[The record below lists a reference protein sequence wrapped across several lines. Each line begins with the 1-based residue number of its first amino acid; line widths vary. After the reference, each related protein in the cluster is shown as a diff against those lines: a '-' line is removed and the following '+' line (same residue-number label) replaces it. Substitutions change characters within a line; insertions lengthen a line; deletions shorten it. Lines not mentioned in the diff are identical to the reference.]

1 MGIGTKEF
9 EQRFATALAALRSSG
24 QVAGVCGRSYVNDL
38 LGIAFA
44 LPAGW
49 LLRDLQEVSETA
61 EGRLL
66 SSHEHDWNEA
76 FRSLSD
82 AFLPLVTISAPTWDD
97 PLARLGPHELS
108 PVAVLQFEHAIT
120 DEEVAT
126 FDLWDHVAT
135 DLSYF
140 HAHVEDFR
148 LLVPPSQVTLSEC
161 DAVTYSAAYTLLHAD
176 AVEGC
181 PTREQAVYVRQ
192 DSAIYALR
200 LCDYPDR
207 HPQLS
212 FDFASFLTSVCFR

>member
-9 EQRFATALAALRSSG
+9 EQRFATALAALRSSR
-24 QVAGVCGRSYVNDL
+24 QVAGVYGRSYVNDP
-38 LGIAFA
+38 LGIAFE

-49 LLRDLQEVSETA
+49 LLRDLQEVAETA

-66 SSHEHDWNEA
+66 SSHEDDLNDA
-76 FRSLSD
+76 FRSFSD

-97 PLARLGPHELS
+97 PRARLGPHELS
-108 PVAVLQFEHAIT
+108 PVVVLQFEHAVP
-120 DEEVAT
+120 DEEVPT

-148 LLVPPSQVTLSEC
+148 LLVPPSQLTLSACE
-161 DAVTYSAAYTLLHAD
+161 AVTYSATYTLLHAD
-176 AVEGC
+176 AAEGC
-181 PTREQAVYVRQ
+181 PTREQAVYVQQ

-207 HPQLS
+207 HPHLS
-212 FDFASFLTSVCFR
+212 FDFAPFLASVCFR